1 MPIWLSNVVHI
12 GLGPTFKIGCVK
24 FLCGLI
30 REWQRC
36 QTFSNDAVMAGQWE
50 YLPAKGVSECR
61 RHLIKIGSG
70 IWGWLVEPVPIV
82 FLAEINLRRCTFNLK
97 VVKLIL
103 NRDFYLGE
111 QTTSNKPCIKLIKP
125 YVPKFFSLFNRLC
138 GQTIVGGPKIALTS
152 LIYGNSNFQ
161 LCNIHDCD
169 FTDFGIW
176 WFLIVTSTFL

>member
-1 MPIWLSNVVHI
+1 MVSFVN
-12 GLGPTFKIGCVK
+12 GRGVK
-24 FLCGLI
+24 PSLMTPLWRASENIFQQK
-30 REWQRC
+30 EC
-36 QTFSNDAVMAGQWE
+36 QSAE
-50 YLPAKGVSECR
+50 
-61 RHLIKIGSG
+61 G
-70 IWGWLVEPVPIV
+70 IWSKLGQESGAGSLSACPYS

-125 YVPKFFSLFNRLC
+125 YVPKLFSLFNRLC